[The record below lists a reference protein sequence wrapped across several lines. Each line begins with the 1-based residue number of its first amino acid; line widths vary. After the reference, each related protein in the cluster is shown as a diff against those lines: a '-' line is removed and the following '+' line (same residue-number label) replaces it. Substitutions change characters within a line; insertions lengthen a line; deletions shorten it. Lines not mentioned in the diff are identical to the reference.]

1 MRREKLDSVEEIFD
15 SLEGGESLPV
25 EIKATEP
32 SAEVIIPD
40 KPLTQRRT
48 FWWVLL
54 GIIPQIPAIIDQYGP
69 MIPTKYQKYANA
81 VSMICL
87 GIASLYAR
95 QTAVDRTKK

>member
-1 MRREKLDSVEEIFD
+1 MRRERPSSVEEIVND
-15 SLEGGESLPV
+15 LEGGESLPV
-25 EIKATEP
+25 EIKPTEP
-32 SAEVIIPD
+32 SAEVVIPD
-40 KPLTQRRT
+40 KPLTSRRT

-54 GIIPQIPAIIDQYGP
+54 GIIPQIPTIIDQYGP

-95 QTAVDRTKK
+95 LTAVDRTKN